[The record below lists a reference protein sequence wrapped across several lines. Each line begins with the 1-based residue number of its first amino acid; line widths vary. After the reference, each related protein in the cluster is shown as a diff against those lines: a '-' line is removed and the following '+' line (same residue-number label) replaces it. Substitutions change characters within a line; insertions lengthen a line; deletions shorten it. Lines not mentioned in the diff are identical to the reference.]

1 MQETIPADPFE
12 LKSLSKIHPYRL
24 LWTASSRLLDY
35 YGRLTYKP
43 ISAQADRNKLVHF
56 FTDRGSPLPDTVIGS
71 RKAELLEL
79 AVAATESFTEPIVEI
94 GSYRGA
100 TTRQLAL
107 ATKRLVYAVDPY
119 VGYGGW
125 ESDMAMFK
133 EKTHSLSN
141 VCHLKETSG
150 SAFKQLQDHLF
161 SFVFVDAVN
170 DFYNTWFNFSAWA
183 SLVRP
188 GGLIAVD
195 SVDDWP
201 GPNLACHKILA
212 QTDKYSLWGYC
223 PDLAIVQK
231 KATS

>member
-1 MQETIPADPFE
+1 MKERILIDPFE
-12 LKSLSKIHPYRL
+12 LKNLSKLHPYRL
-24 LWTASSRLLDY
+24 TWTAYSRVLDY

-43 ISAQADRNKLVHF
+43 IATEANRFNLVHL
-56 FTDRGSPLPDTVIGS
+56 FTDRGSPLPDTKLGS
-71 RKAELLEL
+71 RKSELLEL

-100 TTRQLAL
+100 TTRRLAL
-107 ATKRLVYAVDPY
+107 VTKRLIYAVDPY
-119 VGYGGW
+119 IGYGGW
-125 ESDMAMFK
+125 EADLAIFK
-133 EKTHSLSN
+133 EKTYLLSN
-141 VCHLKETSG
+141 VCHLQKTSG
-150 SAFKQLQDHLF
+150 SAFKLLQEHFF

-170 DFYNTWFNFSAWA
+170 DFSNTWFNFSAWA

-201 GPNLACHKILA
+201 GPNLACRRILA

-231 KATS
+231 KVT